1 MNIRKMNQ
9 IKLTILPSI
18 LACFIGCSSSSNDW
32 QILFDGTNTEQW
44 RGFGKENFPDDN
56 WKIENNSL
64 KTIPRL
70 NNTVDI
76 ITKDKYQNFELELE
90 WKVSKAG
97 NSGIFYF
104 ASESQSYIWQ
114 SAPEMQVLDNDN
126 HSDGKNPLT
135 SAGSLFAL
143 IAPNNGKTK
152 SVGKFNKA
160 KIKVLKNRVEHW
172 LNGVKIVEY
181 VYQSNAMWELVDK
194 SKFKDMPYFG
204 KSTIGHIGLQHHGE
218 EVWYRNIRI
227 RKL

>member
-1 MNIRKMNQ
+1 MGIRKMNLL
-9 IKLTILPSI
+9 KLITLPLILVH
-18 LACFIGCSSSSNDW
+18 FMVCSSSTNDW
-32 QILFDGTNTEQW
+32 QILFDGKNTEQW

-56 WKIENNSL
+56 WKIENNTL
-64 KTIPRL
+64 KTIPGL
-70 NNTVDI
+70 KNTVDI
-76 ITKDKYQNFELELE
+76 ITKERYQNFELELE

-104 ASESQSYIWQ
+104 ASESQNYIWQ

-126 HSDGKNPLT
+126 HPDGKNLLT

-152 SVGKFNKA
+152 SAGKFNKA

-172 LNGVKIVEY
+172 LNDVKIVEY

-227 RKL
+227 REL

>member
-1 MNIRKMNQ
+1 MNLH
-9 IKLTILPSI
+9 KLITAPLILVN
-18 LACFIGCSSSSNDW
+18 LIGCSSSVNEW
-32 QILFDGTNTEQW
+32 KILFDGKNTDQW
-44 RGFGKENFPDDN
+44 KGFNKDYFPDDN

-64 KTIPRL
+64 KTVPGL
-70 NNTVDI
+70 KNTVDI
-76 ITKDKYQNFELELE
+76 ITKEKYQNFELELE
-90 WKVSKAG
+90 WKVSKEG

-104 ASESQSYIWQ
+104 ASESQNYIWQ

-126 HSDGKNPLT
+126 HPDGKDPLT

-143 IAPNNGKTK
+143 IAPTNGKPN
-152 SVGKFNKA
+152 SIGKFNRS
-160 KIKVLKNRVEHW
+160 KIKVLKYKVEHW

-181 VYQSNAMWELVDK
+181 IYQSDAMWELVDK
-194 SKFKDMPYFG
+194 SKFKDMPFFG

>member
-1 MNIRKMNQ
+1 MDIRKINLL
-9 IKLTILPSI
+9 KLITLSLILTY
-18 LACFIGCSSSSNDW
+18 FMGCSSSTNKW
-32 QILFDGTNTEQW
+32 QVLFDGKNTEHW
-44 RGFGKENFPDDN
+44 RGFGKEDFPNDN
-56 WKIENNSL
+56 WKVENNTL
-64 KTIPRL
+64 KTIPGL
-70 NNTVDI
+70 KNTLDI
-76 ITKDKYQNFELELE
+76 ITKEKYQNFELELE

-126 HSDGKNPLT
+126 HPDGKNPLT

-143 IAPNNGKTK
+143 IAPNKGKTK

-172 LNGVKIVEY
+172 LNGEKILEY
-181 VYQSNAMWELVDK
+181 VYQSNAMWELVAK
-194 SKFKDMPYFG
+194 SKFKDMPYFS
-204 KSTIGHIGLQHHGE
+204 KTTIGHIGLQHHGE

>member
-1 MNIRKMNQ
+1 MNLL
-9 IKLTILPSI
+9 KLITLSLILTY
-18 LACFIGCSSSSNDW
+18 FMGCSSSTNKW
-32 QILFDGTNTEQW
+32 QVLFDGKNTEHW
-44 RGFGKENFPDDN
+44 RGFGKEDFPNDN
-56 WKIENNSL
+56 WEVENNTL
-64 KTIPRL
+64 KTIPGL
-70 NNTVDI
+70 KNTLDI
-76 ITKDKYQNFELELE
+76 ITKEKYQNFELELE

-126 HSDGKNPLT
+126 HPDGKNPLT

-172 LNGVKIVEY
+172 LNGEKILEY
-181 VYQSNAMWELVDK
+181 VYQSNAMWELVAK

-204 KSTIGHIGLQHHGE
+204 KTTIGHIGLQHHGE

>member
-1 MNIRKMNQ
+1 MDIRKMNQ
-9 IKLTILPSI
+9 LKLITLSLILI
-18 LACFIGCSSSSNDW
+18 CFLGCSSSTNDW
-32 QILFDGTNTEQW
+32 QILFDGKNTEHW
-44 RGFGKENFPDDN
+44 RGFGKEDFPNDN
-56 WKIENNSL
+56 WKVENNTL
-64 KTIPRL
+64 KTIPGL
-70 NNTVDI
+70 KNTVDI
-76 ITKDKYQNFELELE
+76 ITKEKYQNFELELE

-97 NSGIFYF
+97 NSGVFYF

-126 HSDGKNPLT
+126 HPDGKNPLT

-143 IAPNNGKTK
+143 IAPNNGKVK

-194 SKFKDMPYFG
+194 SKFKDMPYFAKATKG
-204 KSTIGHIGLQHHGE
+204 SIGLQGDHG
-218 EVWYRNIRI
+218 EVWYRDIRI

>member
-1 MNIRKMNQ
+1 MDIRKMNLL
-9 IKLTILPSI
+9 KLITLSLILTY
-18 LACFIGCSSSSNDW
+18 FMGCSSSTNKW
-32 QILFDGTNTEQW
+32 QVLFDGKNTEHW
-44 RGFGKENFPDDN
+44 RGFGKEDFPNDN
-56 WKIENNSL
+56 WKVENNTL

-70 NNTVDI
+70 KNTIDI
-76 ITKDKYQNFELELE
+76 ITKEKYQNFELELE

-104 ASESQSYIWQ
+104 ASESQNYIWQ

-126 HSDGKNPLT
+126 HPDGKNPLT

-143 IAPNNGKTK
+143 IAPNNSKTK
-152 SVGKFNKA
+152 SVGKYNKV

-181 VYQSNAMWELVDK
+181 IYQSNTMWELVDK

-204 KSTIGHIGLQHHGE
+204 KTAVGHIGLQHHGE